1 MAEVILFWSR
11 VKIFGWN
18 ITAAGNSSSRCGPPG
33 TSGGNGVVEV
43 LSTGPAQPSNIY
55 QPIDP
60 SWLSSS
66 STALPFEL
74 ITLKY
79 SCTTSSSLG
88 SRGLPIRK
96 YSNSASKPPR
106 IDVLSE
112 VYSKEKSWKI
122 FAPPSKSW
130 RDVVQ
135 VRMCHFE
142 RNSLYTVIVRI
153 FFLAMIFFVIPVTI
167 LIINPTSSWSCYW
180 TCGGGMK
187 WISCNIFLILCLYF
201 VFALCSLHPIM
212 LIAKTLNVLCLQLWI
227 GRQ

>member
-1 MAEVILFWSR
+1 MAEVILFRSR

-60 SWLSSS
+60 SWPSSPYC
-66 STALPFEL
+66 TAFWM
-74 ITLKY
+74 LKY

-122 FAPPSKSW
+122 FAPPPKSW

-153 FFLAMIFFVIPVTI
+153 FFLAMIFFVIPVTNDHPHNQPIII
-167 LIINPTSSWSCYW
+167 LI
-180 TCGGGMK
+180 
-187 WISCNIFLILCLYF
+187 
-201 VFALCSLHPIM
+201 
-212 LIAKTLNVLCLQLWI
+212 VLLDMWW
-227 GRQ
+227 